1 MDTGWPAELCL
12 PSADY
17 TVFTCLVE
25 EPSCPSLPGQESDSH
40 QLTGQ
45 SRVSSMPW
53 GHLQEA
59 SLQLWQLLQRKELEA
74 AALYLSCLNR
84 GASKDP
90 IFASAKLACNCCRF
104 HQVLTDSIPKRTIV
118 TKGCFPRAQAHPDGQ
133 QDSGA

>member
-17 TVFTCLVE
+17 TVLTCLME
-25 EPSCPSLPGQESDSH
+25 EPSCPSLPEQESDSH

-53 GHLQEA
+53 GHLQET

-74 AALYLSCLNR
+74 AALYLSYLNR
-84 GASKDP
+84 EPARTP
-90 IFASAKLACNCCRF
+90 FLLQPNWRVIA
-104 HQVLTDSIPKRTIV
+104 VVSIK
-118 TKGCFPRAQAHPDGQ
+118 F
-133 QDSGA
+133 